1 MNLVSAW
8 CSCTPNALCMNP
20 SVIGDST
27 KRRSLAETSMLFIDV
42 LANSTN
48 FVCNR
53 DLKVEN
59 LLLDENNDI
68 KIIGTVQFRL
78 AIRAKTDYQ
87 PTD

>member
-1 MNLVSAW
+1 
-8 CSCTPNALCMNP
+8 MNP